1 MQVFLILEH
10 TYITL
15 TLVVRILKKTLFL
28 CVSSLRQMPHFLSLT
43 INILHALT
51 VIYDLDIYIWYT
63 YMPENS
69 KKHLLHSLFQNAWAK
84 MRLLLL
90 LLLLCVCLFV
100 VDPASAN
107 PDAKRLYENLL
118 ANYDRWADKRVF
130 YTIQPFHTRL
140 LLESP

>member
-1 MQVFLILEH
+1 
-10 TYITL
+10 
-15 TLVVRILKKTLFL
+15 
-28 CVSSLRQMPHFLSLT
+28 
-43 INILHALT
+43 
-51 VIYDLDIYIWYT
+51 
-63 YMPENS
+63 MPENS

-118 ANYDRWADKRVF
+118 ANYDRWADTRVF
-130 YTIQPFHTRL
+130 YTLQAI
-140 LLESP
+140 